1 MRFIRTG
8 ISIGVL
14 AFAVGLVTVV
24 SAQIQT
30 AQSLTSAPNVSAFQ
44 ATATSTTAATA
55 APTTA
60 PTSAATTVPTRVA
73 SPVPTRAPGTLPQTS
88 GSDTQALPILVALTL
103 LLLVSSLR
111 ALLRPKQS

>member
-1 MRFIRTG
+1 MRFVRTG
-8 ISIGVL
+8 ISIGML
-14 AFAVGLVTVV
+14 ALAVGLVTVV
-24 SAQIQT
+24 SAHTQT
-30 AQSLTSAPNVSAFQ
+30 AQTLTSVANVPVFQ
-44 ATATSTTAATA
+44 ATATPTTAATA

-60 PTSAATTVPTRVA
+60 PTAAATAVPTRVA

-88 GSDTQALPILVALTL
+88 GSDTRVLPILVALTL